1 MLADPWARLFRKLT
15 AAALLASVACSSSR
29 KDDVIVVPGDVNHEA
44 LHALQR
50 ARGRHLTREE
60 MLELHRVW
68 IDDEILY
75 REGLKLEASPGG
87 ATSRERVTA
96 RARGAIDQ
104 KVRATSVS
112 DEELR
117 IWFESHRDVYEQ
129 PARFDFEDAAKPG
142 LGTEAAIRALVTGL
156 ERGGPLDAGVS
167 LRAFRGRP
175 ESNLVQSYGKDVANA
190 LRRAEPG
197 KWLPLETRDGWRAVR
212 LIAFTPGRS
221 TSFEAARDAVRR
233 DFIDAAVAEKRAAAV
248 RALWKNY
255 EIQLEETIEC
265 LADKG

>member
-1 MLADPWARLFRKLT
+1 MLADFWARLIRRLT
-15 AAALLASVACSSSR
+15 AAALFASIACGSSR

-68 IDDEILY
+68 IEDEILY
-75 REGLKLEASPGG
+75 REGLKLEPSAGA
-87 ATSRERVTA
+87 ATSREKVTA
-96 RARGAIDQ
+96 RALGAIDQ

-117 IWFESHRDVYEQ
+117 LWFEGHRDAYEQ
-129 PARFDFEDAAKPG
+129 PARFDFEDAATPG
-142 LGTEAAIRALVTGL
+142 RSTEAAIRALVTRL
-156 ERGGPLDAGVS
+156 NGGAPLDTGVS

-175 ESNLVQSYGKDVANA
+175 ESNLVQSYGKEVGSA
-190 LRRAEPG
+190 LQRAELG
-197 KWLPLETRDGWRAVR
+197 KWLPLETRDGWRALR
-212 LIAFTPGRS
+212 LIAFTPGIN
-221 TSFEAARDAVRR
+221 TSLEAARDAVRR
-233 DFIDAAVAEKRAAAV
+233 DFIEAAVTEKRAAAV